1 MELYLPSLVILL
13 LAGLII
19 FAILPRL
26 GPLIL
31 IIITSLLLAITGYHH
46 ASLFAEDY
54 ATSTWQTSVYNSAA
68 PFMIAMVVLL
78 CIGFGLN
85 LVRRVSTGQPVTLA
99 SVATVPQIGT
109 NTIKNMI
116 RDPFQTSKPAAPTS

>member
-1 MELYLPSLVILL
+1 MELYLPSLVIVL
-13 LAGLII
+13 LAGLVI

-31 IIITSLLLAITGYHH
+31 VIIVSVLLAVTGYHH

-54 ATSTWQTSVYNSAA
+54 ASSTWQTSVYNSAA

-78 CIGFGLN
+78 SIGFGLN
-85 LVRRVSTGQPVTLA
+85 LIRKK
-99 SVATVPQIGT
+99 VAGEPITMPSVPQIGP
-109 NTIKNMI
+109 NTLKNMI
-116 RDPFQTSKPAAPTS
+116 RDPFKTA

>member
-1 MELYLPSLVILL
+1 MELYLPSLVIVL
-13 LAGLII
+13 LAGLVI

-31 IIITSLLLAITGYHH
+31 VIIVSVLLAVTGYHH

-54 ATSTWQTSVYNSAA
+54 ASSTWQTSVYNSAA

-78 CIGFGLN
+78 SIGFGLN
-85 LVRRVSTGQPVTLA
+85 LIRKK
-99 SVATVPQIGT
+99 VAGEPITMPSVPQIGP
-109 NTIKNMI
+109 NTLKNMI

>member
-13 LAGLII
+13 LTGLVI

-31 IIITSLLLAITGYHH
+31 IIITSLLLAVTGYHH
-46 ASLFAEDY
+46 ASLFTEDY
-54 ATSTWQTSVYNSAA
+54 ASSTWQTSVYNSAA
-68 PFMIAMVVLL
+68 PFMLAMVALL

-85 LVRRVSTGQPVTLA
+85 LIRQVATGQPVTLP
-99 SVATVPQIGT
+99 TLPPVPQIGV

-116 RDPFQTSKPAAPTS
+116 RDPFQTSKPAV